1 MAKDPILDE
10 LHKTRERYAAR
21 FKNDLNA
28 IFRDLKAKEEEGQ
41 IAVVSRPPRRPKVK
55 QSLKKRPERRG
66 AAWPRDTFDRK

>member
-41 IAVVSRPPRRPKVK
+41 TAVVNRPPRRPQVK
-55 QSLKKRPERRG
+55 QSLKKRPEHRG
-66 AAWPRDTFDRK
+66 AA

>member
-28 IFRDLKAKEEEGQ
+28 IFRDLKAKEEESQ
-41 IAVVSRPPRRPKVK
+41 MAVVYRPPRRPKVK
-55 QSLKKRPERRG
+55 QSLKKQPEHRG
-66 AAWPRDTFDRK
+66 AA